1 MKLAGTVTFGGSGLD
16 RAAHLRDDSAALESA
31 RCNPDARAI
40 LFWRSKPLLTGETCD
55 QLVRLGMDHP
65 ILQLAGPLVLFAGL
79 EAGQPRFVFELS
91 NWDPTDQE
99 LSSLGAFLDPS
110 QQHHPSLPD
119 DHLFC
124 ELRARMWDLS
134 PRDAE
139 LAALA
144 RGLLAWHASHG
155 FCTRCGQPTQDD
167 SAGWQRC

>member
-1 MKLAGTVTFGGSGLD
+1 MKLAETVTFGGSGLD
-16 RAAHLRDDSAALESA
+16 RAAHMRDDSAALAAA

-55 QLVRLGMDHP
+55 RLVRLGMDHP

-110 QQHHPSLPD
+110 QQHHPSLPE

-155 FCTRCGQPTQDD
+155 FCTR
-167 SAGWQRC
+167 